1 MPKPDD
7 RSILEAT
14 SSDTAMAPV
23 ADAQDIHS
31 RYAEYEVQF
40 DETVTDRQGR
50 RKRKP
55 RVRHREK
62 VTQRELVA
70 DLADATGMEA
80 GFETTYQPGRLEAP
94 WLLSSLGPFYEE
106 GLITDVLAVVKGGK
120 EASVYRCQADP
131 NTGKEFLAAKVY
143 RPRQFRNLRNDK
155 QYRAGRPILA
165 EDGSAVR
172 ENDHR
177 VMSAV
182 RGKTRFGQRVTHTSW
197 LTYEY
202 ETLARLYKAGGAVPR
217 PYYTSGNAILMD
229 YVGDERLGAPTLNG
243 VNLAPDEA
251 EGLFREAL
259 RNIVLMLEA
268 GLIHGDLSAFNM
280 LYWEG
285 QIILIDFPQ
294 VTDLHTNPHAYRI
307 LKRDVERTCQYF
319 ARQGVDC
326 DPWDIFDRMWR
337 RYGSVQPGAFVIT
350 REELEALQET
360 RR

>member
-1 MPKPDD
+1 VAAHDD
-7 RSILEAT
+7 PYT
-14 SSDTAMAPV
+14 
-23 ADAQDIHS
+23 
-31 RYAEYEVQF
+31 RYAEYEARF
-40 DETVTDRQGR
+40 DATQTDRQAR

-55 RVRHREK
+55 RVRHRAK
-62 VTQRELVA
+62 VTQRELVS

-80 GFETTYQPGRLEAP
+80 GFETTYQPGRSEAP

-131 NTGKEFLAAKVY
+131 AIGIEYLAAKVY

-165 EDGSAVR
+165 ADGSAVR
-172 ENDHR
+172 ANDHR

-197 LTYEY
+197 LTYEF
-202 ETLARLYKAGGAVPR
+202 ETLERLHEAGGAVPR
-217 PYYTSGNAILMD
+217 PYATSGNAILMG
-229 YVGDERLGAPTLNG
+229 YVGDDRMGAPTLNG
-243 VNLAPDEA
+243 VDLAPDEA
-251 EGLFREAL
+251 EHLFREVL

-268 GLIHGDLSAFNM
+268 GLIHGDLSAFNI

-285 QIILIDFPQ
+285 EITLIDFPQ
-294 VTDLHTNPHAYRI
+294 ITDLHTNPDAYPI
-307 LKRDVERTCQYF
+307 LRRDVERTCQYF

-326 DPWDIFDRMWR
+326 DAQALFERMWR
-337 RYGSVQPGAFVIT
+337 RYGSVQPGAYVLSLEDL
-350 REELEALQET
+350 EELRDAVRPRQ
-360 RR
+360 R